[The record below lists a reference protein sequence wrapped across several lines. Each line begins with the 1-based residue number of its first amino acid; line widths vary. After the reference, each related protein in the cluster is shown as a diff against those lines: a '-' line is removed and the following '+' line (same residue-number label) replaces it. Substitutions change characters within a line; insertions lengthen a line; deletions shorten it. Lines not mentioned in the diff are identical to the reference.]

1 MERMFAVAVREGKD
15 LFLWFRIRRAASGE
29 LYYMIPTGRTEAEW
43 KKWDPHGSLHKDGR
57 SHHKSFNQKLLPKK
71 GQKPDANFKGTEPWI
86 TRPIASGEPRTFG
99 EVCNRSEF
107 SEVMEIPVEMLSP
120 KKYETVISIDVTEP
134 GGKAILT
141 TPDRQILKQHLFDDA
156 LPHVLVSL
164 QGPSGAKQ

>member
-1 MERMFAVAVREGKD
+1 MRLDQTPSPQVNEYRVSWLAIDAVRRLKEGSKMERMFAVAVREGKD
-15 LFLWFRIRRAASGE
+15 LFLWFRIRGAASGE

-86 TRPIASGEPRTFG
+86 KRPIASGEPRTFG
-99 EVCNRSEF
+99 EVCNLSEF

-120 KKYETVISIDVTEP
+120 KKYETVISIECD
-134 GGKAILT
+134 
-141 TPDRQILKQHLFDDA
+141 
-156 LPHVLVSL
+156 
-164 QGPSGAKQ
+164 